1 MTSSNKELRDL
12 LKTRLSRR
20 RLLRDGTNAAMFAAI
35 ASQVGRPAPARADGV
50 VNVLAWEGY
59 DDPDIVRPFEE
70 ATGIT
75 VNVKTA
81 SSNAN
86 QLDQIRAG
94 AIQFDVVNPDTV
106 WTDKFAQSGL
116 TMPLDRADFPHLEE
130 MFEPFKDCTDC
141 LVGDQLYGVTTR
153 WGINGIVHWRDKL
166 SEADALDA
174 NVIWDPKFAERISI
188 IDWGEL
194 YLWQAGQWLGMEK
207 PEEASGEALDE
218 IVAKLVALKPNL
230 RAIHNE
236 VGAGKTDLANQDA
249 WIVWGSS
256 SNQTSIAVQEAGYDI
271 ALTIPE
277 QGGAMW
283 TESLQIVQ
291 GSQNVD
297 AAKQYLNYMTSAEA
311 LSKFAWGRQKI
322 AVCNAKVA
330 DYITAEQFRIL
341 NLDKIDE
348 WGLRSKLNRAPVDE
362 EAWRLA
368 WQTFKAA

>member
-1 MTSSNKELRDL
+1 MTTTEGTIRDYLKKGLTRRRMLRD
-12 LKTRLSRR
+12 S
-20 RLLRDGTNAAMFAAI
+20 TNAVMLGTIAAQTMWST
-35 ASQVGRPAPARADGV
+35 AARANDE

-59 DDPDIVRPFEE
+59 DDPAIVRPFEE
-70 ATGIT
+70 ATGIR

-106 WTDKFAQSGL
+106 WTEKFARSGL
-116 TMPLDRADFPHLEE
+116 TMPLDRSDFPHLDE
-130 MFEPFKDCTDC
+130 MFEPFRECVDCKIDA
-141 LVGDQLYGVTTR
+141 QLFGVTTR

-174 NVIWDPKFAERISI
+174 DIIWDPQFSERISI

-194 YLWQAGQWLGMEK
+194 YLWQAGQWMGIDR
-207 PEEASGEALDE
+207 PEEATGADLDA
-218 IVAKLVALKPNL
+218 IVERLIALKPNL
-230 RAIHNE
+230 RAIHSE

-256 SNQTSIAVQEAGYDI
+256 SNQTSIAVQEAGLDV
-271 ALTIPE
+271 ALTIPR

-283 TESLQIVQ
+283 TESLQIVT
-291 GSQNVD
+291 GSPNVE
-297 AAKQYLNYMTSAEA
+297 AAKAYLNYMTSAEA

-330 DYITAEQFRIL
+330 DYITAEQFKIL

-348 WGLRSKLNRAPVDE
+348 WGRRSKLNRAPVDE

-368 WQTFKAA
+368 WQAFKAA